1 MGNMNGLPPLDQ
13 IDSEAFGAA
22 LHAARKR
29 AGLTMDAAAERVGA
43 RSASQLLRWETGERV
58 PSFFYVTRIA
68 YAFPS
73 LSVERQAALLFGR
86 LEE

>member
-1 MGNMNGLPPLDQ
+1 
-13 IDSEAFGAA
+13 
-22 LHAARKR
+22 
-29 AGLTMDAAAERVGA
+29 MDAAAERVGA